1 MTERPLATASVIL
14 KWLDALL
21 GFLAVLCL
29 FGFILDV
36 LAGVIAR
43 YVFNAS
49 FRWTE
54 EVGTLLFSWMIY
66 IGFALGLRMGKH
78 VSMSL
83 LRSALPERYRP
94 VLDFVV
100 DIIVAYTIVVL
111 MFSGWQIFQISSGVT
126 PALQW
131 PNWTRYFIIPG
142 TCAVGLVYL
151 VFSRAET
158 VRRAG
163 PGVAAVAVGFMLY
176 YLTFHTGIVSMPAT
190 SPSLLMVIAFVVTL
204 ILGVPVAFSLL
215 IGAYVA
221 TWGYQLLPPPA
232 VVHNMVVG
240 GAKFVLLA
248 IPFFL
253 TAGYLMNAGGLTKRL
268 IDLALS
274 LVGHFRGGLAQV
286 NIVASLL
293 LGGLSGSS
301 SADAAGTSKVFV
313 PEMIRNGYSK
323 AFSCATT
330 SASSI
335 LANIIPPSI
344 AMLIFASMAEVSVGR
359 LFVAGIFPGIIMAL
373 SMMATVYIAALVRD
387 YGRAG
392 QRAPLAAV
400 SRALKRAGLALLLPV
415 FIIGSIRF
423 GIMTATEA
431 GVIAVLWAFFLGK
444 FFYRAYSW
452 RELYETM
459 KACSIDA
466 AIVGFLISV
475 SAPFAWV
482 LIAEQIP
489 QQLIGWLLTLT
500 ASRIGILLLMNV
512 VFLVLGTVLDTV
524 AAMLI
529 TIPLFLPL
537 MMEIGIDPIHFGII
551 LIINLMLGNLT
562 PPVGLLVFI
571 TSSIVEV
578 EPEKVFREITL
589 FLATLIVGL
598 LFVTFVP
605 ELSLILAR

>member
-142 TCAVGLVYL
+142 TCTVGLVYL
-151 VFSRAET
+151 VFSRADT

-163 PGVAAVAVGFMLY
+163 LGVVAVAVGFMLY

-335 LANIIPPSI
+335 LSNIIPPSI
-344 AMLIFASMAEVSVGR
+344 AMLIFASLAEVSVGR

-373 SMMATVYIAALVRD
+373 SMMVTVYATAVVRE

-392 QRAPLAAV
+392 QKPSLAAV

-444 FFYRAYSW
+444 FLYRAYSW
-452 RELYETM
+452 PELYETL

-598 LFVTFVP
+598 LLVTFVP